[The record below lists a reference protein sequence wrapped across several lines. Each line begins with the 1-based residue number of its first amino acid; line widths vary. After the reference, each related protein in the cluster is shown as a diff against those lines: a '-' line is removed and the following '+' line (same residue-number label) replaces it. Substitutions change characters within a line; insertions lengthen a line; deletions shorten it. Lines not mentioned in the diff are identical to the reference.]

1 MAVISHM
8 ICAKLVNTNIK
19 NVERGMNMVKKIE
32 QNNMQDA
39 LNAKVAVVDF
49 SATWCGPCKML
60 APVMEELSEELAGQ
74 VEFYNADT
82 DENMDLAMANK
93 VTNIPALFLIRDGQI
108 VDKMVGFQSK
118 QALKNW
124 IGGAQ

>member
-1 MAVISHM
+1 M
-8 ICAKLVNTNIK
+8 K
-19 NVERGMNMVKKIE
+19 GMVTNMVHKIE

-39 LNAKVAVVDF
+39 LKAKVAVVDF

-60 APVMEELSEELAGQ
+60 APIMEELSEEMAGQ

-82 DENMDLAMANK
+82 DENMYLALANK
-93 VTNIPALFLIRDGQI
+93 VTSIPALFLLRDGQI
-108 VDKMVGFQSK
+108 VDRMIGFQSK

-124 IGGAQ
+124 IGGTQ

>member
-1 MAVISHM
+1 MV
-8 ICAKLVNTNIK
+8 T
-19 NVERGMNMVKKIE
+19 NMVHKIE

-39 LNAKVAVVDF
+39 LKAKVAVVDF

-60 APVMEELSEELAGQ
+60 APIIEELSEEMAGQ

-82 DENMDLAMANK
+82 DENMDLALANK
-93 VTNIPALFLIRDGQI
+93 VTSIPALFLLRDGQI
-108 VDKMVGFQSK
+108 VDRMIGFQSK

-124 IGGAQ
+124 IGGTQ

>member
-1 MAVISHM
+1 M
-8 ICAKLVNTNIK
+8 K
-19 NVERGMNMVKKIE
+19 GMVTNMVHKIE

-39 LNAKVAVVDF
+39 LKAKVAVVDF

-60 APVMEELSEELAGQ
+60 APIMEELSEEMAGQ

-82 DENMDLAMANK
+82 DENMDLALTNK
-93 VTNIPALFLIRDGQI
+93 VTSIPALFLLRDGQI
-108 VDKMVGFQSK
+108 VDRMIGFQSK

-124 IGGAQ
+124 IGGTQ

>member
-1 MAVISHM
+1 MV
-8 ICAKLVNTNIK
+8 T
-19 NVERGMNMVKKIE
+19 NMVHKIE

-39 LNAKVAVVDF
+39 LKAKVAVVDF

-60 APVMEELSEELAGQ
+60 APIMEELSEEMAGQ

-82 DENMDLAMANK
+82 DENMDLALVNK
-93 VTNIPALFLIRDGQI
+93 VTSIPALFLLRDGQI
-108 VDKMVGFQSK
+108 VDRMIGFQSK

-124 IGGAQ
+124 IGGTQ

>member
-1 MAVISHM
+1 M
-8 ICAKLVNTNIK
+8 K
-19 NVERGMNMVKKIE
+19 GMVTNMVHKIE

-39 LNAKVAVVDF
+39 LKAKVAVVDF

-60 APVMEELSEELAGQ
+60 APIMEELSEEMAGQ

-82 DENMDLAMANK
+82 DENMDLALANK
-93 VTNIPALFLIRDGQI
+93 VTSIPALFLLRDRQI
-108 VDKMVGFQSK
+108 VDRMIGFQSK

-124 IGGAQ
+124 IGGTQ

>member
-1 MAVISHM
+1 M
-8 ICAKLVNTNIK
+8 K
-19 NVERGMNMVKKIE
+19 GMVTNMVHKIE

-39 LNAKVAVVDF
+39 LKAKVAVVDF

-60 APVMEELSEELAGQ
+60 APITEELSEEMAGQ

-82 DENMDLAMANK
+82 DENMDLALANK
-93 VTNIPALFLIRDGQI
+93 VTSIPALFLLRDGQI
-108 VDKMVGFQSK
+108 VDRMIGFQSK

-124 IGGAQ
+124 IGGTQ

>member
-1 MAVISHM
+1 
-8 ICAKLVNTNIK
+8 
-19 NVERGMNMVKKIE
+19 MVHKIE

-39 LNAKVAVVDF
+39 LKAKVAVVDF

-60 APVMEELSEELAGQ
+60 APIIEELSEEMAGQ

-82 DENMDLAMANK
+82 DENMDLALANK
-93 VTNIPALFLIRDGQI
+93 VTSIPALFLLRDGQI
-108 VDKMVGFQSK
+108 VDRMIGFQSK

-124 IGGAQ
+124 IGGTQ

>member
-1 MAVISHM
+1 MMKCTHYNEM
-8 ICAKLVNTNIK
+8 K
-19 NVERGMNMVKKIE
+19 GMVTNMVHKIE

-39 LNAKVAVVDF
+39 LRAKVAVVDF

-60 APVMEELSEELAGQ
+60 APIMEELSEEMAGQ

-82 DENMDLAMANK
+82 DENMDLALANK
-93 VTNIPALFLIRDGQI
+93 VTSIPALFLLRDGQI
-108 VDKMVGFQSK
+108 VDRMIGFQSK

-124 IGGAQ
+124 IGGTQ

>member
-1 MAVISHM
+1 MKCTHYNEM
-8 ICAKLVNTNIK
+8 K
-19 NVERGMNMVKKIE
+19 GMVTNMVHKIE

-39 LNAKVAVVDF
+39 LKAKVAVVDF

-60 APVMEELSEELAGQ
+60 APVMEELSEEMAGQ

-82 DENMDLAMANK
+82 DENMDLALANK
-93 VTNIPALFLIRDGQI
+93 VTSIPALFLLRDGQI
-108 VDKMVGFQSK
+108 VDRMIGFQSK

-124 IGGAQ
+124 IGGTQ

>member
-1 MAVISHM
+1 MKCTHYNEM
-8 ICAKLVNTNIK
+8 K
-19 NVERGMNMVKKIE
+19 GMVTNMVHKIE

-39 LNAKVAVVDF
+39 LKAKVAVVDF

-60 APVMEELSEELAGQ
+60 APIMEELSEEMAGQ

-82 DENMDLAMANK
+82 DENMDLALAIK
-93 VTNIPALFLIRDGQI
+93 VTSIPALFLLRDGQI
-108 VDKMVGFQSK
+108 VDRMIGFQSK

-124 IGGAQ
+124 IGGTQ

>member
-1 MAVISHM
+1 MMKCTHYNEM
-8 ICAKLVNTNIK
+8 K
-19 NVERGMNMVKKIE
+19 GMVTNMVHKIE

-39 LNAKVAVVDF
+39 LRAKVAVVDF

-60 APVMEELSEELAGQ
+60 APVMEELSEEMAGQ

-82 DENMDLAMANK
+82 DENMDLALANK
-93 VTNIPALFLIRDGQI
+93 VTSIPALFLLRDGQI
-108 VDKMVGFQSK
+108 VDRMIGFQSK

-124 IGGAQ
+124 IGGTQ

>member
-1 MAVISHM
+1 M
-8 ICAKLVNTNIK
+8 K
-19 NVERGMNMVKKIE
+19 GMVTNMVHKIE

-39 LNAKVAVVDF
+39 LKAKVAVVDF

-60 APVMEELSEELAGQ
+60 APIMEEISEEMAGQ

-82 DENMDLAMANK
+82 YENMDLALANK
-93 VTNIPALFLIRDGQI
+93 VTSIPALFLLRDGQI
-108 VDKMVGFQSK
+108 VDRMIGFQSK

-124 IGGAQ
+124 IGGTQ

>member
-1 MAVISHM
+1 M
-8 ICAKLVNTNIK
+8 K
-19 NVERGMNMVKKIE
+19 GMVTNMVHKIE

-39 LNAKVAVVDF
+39 LRAKVAVVDF

-60 APVMEELSEELAGQ
+60 SPIMEELSEEMAGQ

-82 DENMDLAMANK
+82 DENMDLALANK
-93 VTNIPALFLIRDGQI
+93 VTSIPALFLLRDGQI
-108 VDKMVGFQSK
+108 VDRMIGFQSK

-124 IGGAQ
+124 IGGTQ

>member
-1 MAVISHM
+1 M
-8 ICAKLVNTNIK
+8 K
-19 NVERGMNMVKKIE
+19 GMVTNMVHKTE

-39 LNAKVAVVDF
+39 LKAKVAVVDF

-60 APVMEELSEELAGQ
+60 APIMEELSEEMAGQ

-82 DENMDLAMANK
+82 DENMDLALANK
-93 VTNIPALFLIRDGQI
+93 VTSIPALFLLRDGQI
-108 VDKMVGFQSK
+108 VDRMIGFQSK

-124 IGGAQ
+124 IGGTQ

>member
-1 MAVISHM
+1 M
-8 ICAKLVNTNIK
+8 K
-19 NVERGMNMVKKIE
+19 GMVTNMVHKIE

-39 LNAKVAVVDF
+39 LKAKVAVVDF

-60 APVMEELSEELAGQ
+60 APIMEELSEEMARQ

-82 DENMDLAMANK
+82 DENMDLALANK
-93 VTNIPALFLIRDGQI
+93 VTSIPALFLLRDGQI
-108 VDKMVGFQSK
+108 VDRMIGFQSK

-124 IGGAQ
+124 IGGTQ

>member
-1 MAVISHM
+1 MMKCTHYNEM
-8 ICAKLVNTNIK
+8 K
-19 NVERGMNMVKKIE
+19 GMVTNMVHKIE

-39 LNAKVAVVDF
+39 LKAKVAVVDF

-60 APVMEELSEELAGQ
+60 APIMEELSEEMAGQ

-82 DENMDLAMANK
+82 DENMDLALANK
-93 VTNIPALFLIRDGQI
+93 VTSIPALFLLRDGQI
-108 VDKMVGFQSK
+108 VDRMIGFQSK

-124 IGGAQ
+124 IGGTQ

>member
-1 MAVISHM
+1 MV
-8 ICAKLVNTNIK
+8 T
-19 NVERGMNMVKKIE
+19 NMVHKIE

-39 LNAKVAVVDF
+39 LKAKVAVVDF

-60 APVMEELSEELAGQ
+60 APIMEELSEEMAGQ

-82 DENMDLAMANK
+82 DENMDPALANK
-93 VTNIPALFLIRDGQI
+93 VTSIPALFLLRDGQI
-108 VDKMVGFQSK
+108 VDRMIGFQSK

-124 IGGAQ
+124 IGGTQ

>member
-1 MAVISHM
+1 M
-8 ICAKLVNTNIK
+8 K
-19 NVERGMNMVKKIE
+19 GMVTNMVHKIE

-39 LNAKVAVVDF
+39 LKAKVAVVDF

-60 APVMEELSEELAGQ
+60 APIMEELSEEMAGQ

-82 DENMDLAMANK
+82 DENMDLALANK
-93 VTNIPALFLIRDGQI
+93 VTSIPALFLLRDGQI
-108 VDKMVGFQSK
+108 VDRMSGFQSK

-124 IGGAQ
+124 IGGTQ

>member
-1 MAVISHM
+1 MKCTHYNEM
-8 ICAKLVNTNIK
+8 K
-19 NVERGMNMVKKIE
+19 GMVTNMVHKIE

-39 LNAKVAVVDF
+39 LKAKVAVVDF

-60 APVMEELSEELAGQ
+60 APIREELSEEMPRQ

-82 DENMDLAMANK
+82 DENMDLALANK
-93 VTNIPALFLIRDGQI
+93 VTSIPALFLLRDGQI
-108 VDKMVGFQSK
+108 VDRMIGFQSK

-124 IGGAQ
+124 IGGTQ

>member
-1 MAVISHM
+1 MKCTQYNEM
-8 ICAKLVNTNIK
+8 K
-19 NVERGMNMVKKIE
+19 GMVTNMVHKIE

-39 LNAKVAVVDF
+39 LKAKVAVVDF

-60 APVMEELSEELAGQ
+60 APIMEELSEEMAGQ

-82 DENMDLAMANK
+82 DENMDLALANK
-93 VTNIPALFLIRDGQI
+93 VTSIPALFLLRDGQI
-108 VDKMVGFQSK
+108 VDRMIGFQSK

-124 IGGAQ
+124 IGGTQ

>member
-1 MAVISHM
+1 
-8 ICAKLVNTNIK
+8 
-19 NVERGMNMVKKIE
+19 MVHKIE

-39 LNAKVAVVDF
+39 LKAKVAVVDF

-60 APVMEELSEELAGQ
+60 APIMEELSEEMAGQ

-82 DENMDLAMANK
+82 DENMDLALANK
-93 VTNIPALFLIRDGQI
+93 VTSIPALFLLRDGQI
-108 VDKMVGFQSK
+108 VDRMIGFQSK

-124 IGGAQ
+124 IGGTQ

>member
-1 MAVISHM
+1 MV
-8 ICAKLVNTNIK
+8 T
-19 NVERGMNMVKKIE
+19 NMVHKIE

-39 LNAKVAVVDF
+39 LKAKVAVVDF

-60 APVMEELSEELAGQ
+60 APIMEELSEEMAGQ

-82 DENMDLAMANK
+82 DENMDLALANK
-93 VTNIPALFLIRDGQI
+93 ETSIPALFLLRDVQI
-108 VDKMVGFQSK
+108 VDRMIGFQSK

-124 IGGAQ
+124 IGGTQ

>member
-1 MAVISHM
+1 M
-8 ICAKLVNTNIK
+8 K
-19 NVERGMNMVKKIE
+19 GMVTNMVHKIE

-39 LNAKVAVVDF
+39 LKAKVAVVDF

-60 APVMEELSEELAGQ
+60 APIMEELSEEMAGQ

-82 DENMDLAMANK
+82 DENMDLALANK
-93 VTNIPALFLIRDGQI
+93 VTSIPALFLLRDVQI
-108 VDKMVGFQSK
+108 VDRMIGFQSK

-124 IGGAQ
+124 IGGTQ

>member
-1 MAVISHM
+1 M
-8 ICAKLVNTNIK
+8 K
-19 NVERGMNMVKKIE
+19 GMVTNMVHKIE

-39 LNAKVAVVDF
+39 LKAKVAVVDF

-60 APVMEELSEELAGQ
+60 APIMEELSEEMAGQ

-82 DENMDLAMANK
+82 DENMDLALANK
-93 VTNIPALFLIRDGQI
+93 VTSIPALFLLRDGQI
-108 VDKMVGFQSK
+108 VDRMIGFQTK

-124 IGGAQ
+124 IGGTQ

>member
-1 MAVISHM
+1 M
-8 ICAKLVNTNIK
+8 K
-19 NVERGMNMVKKIE
+19 GMVTNMVHKIE

-39 LNAKVAVVDF
+39 LKAKVAVVDF

-60 APVMEELSEELAGQ
+60 APIMEELSEEMAGQ

-82 DENMDLAMANK
+82 EENMDLALANK
-93 VTNIPALFLIRDGQI
+93 VTSIPALFLLRDGQI
-108 VDKMVGFQSK
+108 VDRMIGFQSK

-124 IGGAQ
+124 IGGTQ

>member
-1 MAVISHM
+1 M
-8 ICAKLVNTNIK
+8 K
-19 NVERGMNMVKKIE
+19 GMVTNMVHKIE

-39 LNAKVAVVDF
+39 LKAKVAVVDF

-60 APVMEELSEELAGQ
+60 APIMEELSEEMAGQ

-82 DENMDLAMANK
+82 DENMDLALANK
-93 VTNIPALFLIRDGQI
+93 VTSIPALFLIRDGQI
-108 VDKMVGFQSK
+108 VDRMIGFQSK

-124 IGGAQ
+124 IGGTQ

>member
-1 MAVISHM
+1 MKCTHYNEM
-8 ICAKLVNTNIK
+8 K
-19 NVERGMNMVKKIE
+19 GMVTNMVHKIE

-39 LNAKVAVVDF
+39 LRAKVAVVDF

-60 APVMEELSEELAGQ
+60 SPIMEELSEEMAGQ

-82 DENMDLAMANK
+82 DENMDLALANK
-93 VTNIPALFLIRDGQI
+93 VTSIPALFLLRDGQI
-108 VDKMVGFQSK
+108 VDRMIGFQSK

-124 IGGAQ
+124 IGGTQ

>member
-1 MAVISHM
+1 M
-8 ICAKLVNTNIK
+8 K
-19 NVERGMNMVKKIE
+19 GMVTNMVHKIE

-39 LNAKVAVVDF
+39 LKAKVAVVDF

-60 APVMEELSEELAGQ
+60 APIMEELSEEMAGQ

-82 DENMDLAMANK
+82 DENMDLALANK
-93 VTNIPALFLIRDGQI
+93 ALFLLRDGQI
-108 VDKMVGFQSK
+108 VDRMIGFQSK

-124 IGGAQ
+124 IGGTQ

>member
-1 MAVISHM
+1 
-8 ICAKLVNTNIK
+8 
-19 NVERGMNMVKKIE
+19 MVKKIE

-60 APVMEELSEELAGQ
+60 APIMEELSEELAGQ

-82 DENMDLAMANK
+82 DENMDLALANK
-93 VTNIPALFLIRDGQI
+93 VTSIPALFLLRDGQI
-108 VDKMVGFQSK
+108 VDRMIGFQSK

-124 IGGAQ
+124 IGGTQ

>member
-1 MAVISHM
+1 MKCTHYNEM
-8 ICAKLVNTNIK
+8 K
-19 NVERGMNMVKKIE
+19 GMVTNMVHKIE

-39 LNAKVAVVDF
+39 LRAKVAVVDF

-60 APVMEELSEELAGQ
+60 APVMEELSEEMAGQ

-82 DENMDLAMANK
+82 DENMDLALANK
-93 VTNIPALFLIRDGQI
+93 VTSIPALFLLRDGQI
-108 VDKMVGFQSK
+108 VDRMIGFQSK

-124 IGGAQ
+124 IGGTQ

>member
-1 MAVISHM
+1 MV
-8 ICAKLVNTNIK
+8 T
-19 NVERGMNMVKKIE
+19 NMVHKIE

-39 LNAKVAVVDF
+39 LKAKVAVVDF

-60 APVMEELSEELAGQ
+60 APIMEVLSEEMAGQ

-82 DENMDLAMANK
+82 DENMDLALANK
-93 VTNIPALFLIRDGQI
+93 VTSIPALFLLRDGQI
-108 VDKMVGFQSK
+108 VDRMIGFQSK

-124 IGGAQ
+124 IGGTQ